1 MRPEELSARLRQRL
15 RDFIMRNKASFPAP
29 LAAAVLHDWELY
41 TDKEVIDT
49 YRGNIRFAEA
59 LEIAAECETQEQ
71 WYAEIERLSGQL
83 S

>member
-1 MRPEELSARLRQRL
+1 L
-15 RDFIMRNKASFPAP
+15 RNKASFPAP
-29 LAAAVLHDWELY
+29 LAAAVLHDWALY

-59 LEIAAECETQEQ
+59 LEIAAECETQEE
-71 WYAEIERLSGQL
+71 WCAEIYRLEDELGGQL